1 MFRLIIL
8 IISISQTVGTL
19 RFTHPAY
26 SIDSV
31 LLRFGLYSALQSP
44 EKVYV
49 HTDKQVY
56 CAGEYMWFNAYV
68 ENSSPLSLLPESNFV
83 YVELIKDSV
92 LSRVKI
98 KRTPEGFTGRVPLE
112 SDLQSG
118 KYTLRAYTSW
128 MNNFP
133 EGYLFHT
140 EITIVNPVQERES
153 DQTMQALFSL
163 SDPESEKV
171 ENAPH
176 SALFEVQFLPES
188 GRYIAGDLAMVA
200 FKAIDRDGRG
210 LDISGT
216 VYNGRDSVVTVFSDT
231 YNGMGKFT
239 FYPQENETYY
249 AVVRNEDGVELRHEL
264 PPLSPSGAVI
274 HVAERGGK
282 RYIGSV
288 VTESLMNKPLYLVL
302 SNGGEVF
309 LCNPIVEKEYSVVVD
324 EAQLFRGIN
333 HATIVDDDGQV
344 YAQRLFFVYPS
355 DIIVAHITGDKEA
368 PGKREKVTY
377 SIYLCDTLQRD
388 IQGTFSLSVT
398 DKYLVPHDNSE
409 HLLSYML
416 LSSELHGGIENPSAY
431 FDFIHPQTKE
441 AMDLLMMTQ
450 GWRYYDM
457 PTIFTNSVPEPVLE
471 KEYTQTISGKVT
483 GIFNR
488 VSRSNIVVYAPELDL
503 SLFEAM
509 NRTGQFQIR
518 DLDFPDSTTFV
529 LSCSGQRGSTG
540 YYLEIDN
547 SLFPLV
553 TPYRFLGK
561 KSALSAQQTDDLLY
575 EFGLSFKDE
584 KITQLQPAVVT
595 AAPAF
600 FRPAINPSPYNQYF
614 ESRQIRE
621 RKQLAPF
628 DGMQLIDYILSSFSS
643 VIFDGVD
650 ERGLRRM
657 RSTATTSVKGSNEPI
672 VYIDK
677 MKMEN
682 TGDLDMMYVGDIEN
696 IVVLR
701 PSESGVLYS
710 GQGVIFVSTRRSFT
724 QRDHVINTK
733 IISPLGWQKPYAFYS
748 PNYALTEDNDAVKYD
763 NRTTL
768 YWNPFI
774 ETDENGKAEVSFYT
788 SDRNTSFRFHIEG
801 LTHEGGYI
809 SIVQ

>member
-1 MFRLIIL
+1 M
-8 IISISQTVGTL
+8 L
-19 RFTHPAY
+19 RFVLSLIFTATGSLGLAQQTQ

-31 LLRFGLYSALQSP
+31 LLRFGLFSALQSP

-56 CAGEYMWFNAYV
+56 CAGEYVWFNAYL
-68 ENSSPLSLLPESNFV
+68 ENSSPHSLLPESNFV
-83 YVELIKDSV
+83 YVELIKDTV

-98 KRTPEGFTGRVPLE
+98 KRTPEGFSGRMPLE

-128 MNNFP
+128 MNHFP

-140 EITIVNPVQERES
+140 EITIVNPVQARES
-153 DQTMQALFSL
+153 DQTMQILFSVT
-163 SDPESEKV
+163 DQEGETEKAD
-171 ENAPH
+171 NAPLPV
-176 SALFEVQFLPES
+176 LFDVQFLPES
-188 GRYIAGDLAMVA
+188 GRYIPGDLAVIA
-200 FKAIDRDGRG
+200 FKAVDSDGRG
-210 LDISGT
+210 LGISGI
-216 VYNGRDSVVTVFSDT
+216 VYNSRDSVVSVFSDT

-239 FYPQENETYY
+239 FYPRENETYY
-249 AVVRNEDGVELRHEL
+249 ALVRNERGLEQRKEL
-264 PPLSPSGAVI
+264 PDLSETGAVI

-282 RYIGSV
+282 RYVGSV
-288 VTESLMNKPLYLVL
+288 VTESLIDKQLYLVL

-309 LCNPIVEKEYSVVVD
+309 LCNPIVEKEYSVVID

-333 HATIVDDDGQV
+333 HATIVDEEGCV

-355 DIIVAHITGDKEA
+355 DIIVAHIAGDKEA

-377 SIYLCDTLQRD
+377 SIYLCDTLQRA
-388 IQGTFSLSVT
+388 IQGAFSLSVT

-416 LSSELHGGIENPSAY
+416 LSSELHGGIENPSAF
-431 FDFIHPQTKE
+431 FDPSRPQMNE

-457 PTIFTNSVPEPVLE
+457 PTIFANSVPEPVLE

-488 VSRSNIVVYAPELDL
+488 VNRSNIVVYAPEIDL

-518 DLDFPDSTTFV
+518 ELDYPDSTRFV
-529 LSCSGQRGSTG
+529 LSCTGLRGSRG
-540 YYLEIDN
+540 YYLEIDDP
-547 SLFPLV
+547 SFPLV

-561 KSALSAQQTDDLLY
+561 KGSLSAQQSDDLLY
-575 EFGLSFKDE
+575 EFGLTYKDE
-584 KITQLQPAVVT
+584 KVTQLQPAVIT
-595 AAPAF
+595 AVSDF
-600 FRPAINPSPYNQYF
+600 IRPTINPSPFNQHF

-628 DGMQLIDYILSSFSS
+628 DGMELMDYIISSFAS
-643 VIFDGVD
+643 VMYGGVD
-650 ERGLRRM
+650 EQGSRRLRSRGF
-657 RSTATTSVKGSNEPI
+657 SATGKNEPD
-672 VYIDK
+672 VYIEK
-677 MKMEN
+677 IKMEN
-682 TGDLDMMYVGDIEN
+682 TGDLDHLYVGNIEN
-696 IVVLR
+696 VVVLS
-701 PSESGVLYS
+701 PTAAGALYNS
-710 GQGVIFVSTRRSFT
+710 PGGVILVSMRRSYVAKNE
-724 QRDHVINTK
+724 VINTK
-733 IISPLGWQKPYAFYS
+733 LITPLGWQKPSAFYS